1 MDAPILKDLLAKSG
15 AWLQGKGLPNGRRE
29 AEWIFSDSLGLSR
42 MDLYLRWDMP
52 LSPVEVDRLRERIA
66 RRARREPLAYILGTQ
81 PFGDLVLQV
90 GPGVL
95 VPRPETEELI
105 PLVLA
110 DATPGARLL
119 DVGTGSGA
127 IALACAKARPD
138 LRVEAT
144 EVSEDALS
152 IARANAQRLDLSV
165 TFHRGDLA
173 THLTGPFQVVV
184 ANLPYIGETE
194 RGDCDPELA
203 FEPAG
208 ALFSGA
214 DGLDLIRRFVA
225 DLPRLCPGGVVW
237 LEHGWRQGPAI
248 AALATAAGLSSRLVL
263 DGAGKER
270 FTRIGVP

>member
-1 MDAPILKDLLAKSG
+1 MDAPILRDLLAKSG
-15 AWLQGKGLPNGRRE
+15 TWLHSKGLVNGRRE
-29 AEWIFSDSLGLSR
+29 AEWIFADSLGLSR

-52 LSPVEVDRLRERIA
+52 VAPPEVDRLRERIA

-81 PFGDLVLQV
+81 PFGDLVLHV

-110 DATPGARLL
+110 DAATGARLL

-138 LRVEAT
+138 LQVEAT
-144 EVSEDALS
+144 DVSADALA
-152 IARANAQRLDLSV
+152 IAQGNAERLVLPV
-165 TFHRGDLA
+165 RFHQGHLA
-173 THLTGPFQVVV
+173 SHLPGPYQVVV
-184 ANLPYIGETE
+184 ANLPYIGEDE
-194 RGDCDPELA
+194 RSDCDPELA

-214 DGLDLIRRFVA
+214 DGLDLIRALLA
-225 DLPRLCPGGVVW
+225 DLPRVCPAGVTW
-237 LEHGWRQGPAI
+237 LEHGWRQGEAI
-248 AALATAAGLSSRLVL
+248 AALARGAGIESRLVQ
-263 DGAGKER
+263 DGAGKDR
-270 FTRIGVP
+270 FTRLAVP